1 MEYKMNNK
9 IKLCFLALACA
20 MLLGQFSSADELD
33 GRWQGGWQ
41 SCTNGH
47 KGRLNA
53 QFCRIDANHVQ
64 AKFKGTF
71 AKVIPFRY
79 RPVLNVVHEEPGLMV
94 LQGSKKLPL
103 MGSFEYNA
111 TIRGNQFSATYRSRR
126 DNGVWQMQ
134 R

>member
-1 MEYKMNNK
+1 MNNK
-9 IKLCFLALACA
+9 VCVCLLTTIFLLMLSQVTLADG
-20 MLLGQFSSADELD
+20 LEGQW
-33 GRWQGGWQ
+33 RGGWQ

-47 KGRLNA
+47 KGRLSA

-64 AKFKGTF
+64 AKFNGTF
-71 AKVIPFRY
+71 AKVVPFRY
-79 RPVLNVVHEEPGLMV
+79 RPILKVVHEEPGLII

-111 TIRGNQFSATYRSRR
+111 TITGGEFSATYRSRR
-126 DNGVWQMQ
+126 DNGVWQMH